1 MTVFGVFLL
10 ALGLAAGVSLTGY
23 GVLRLLLGNQ
33 LDANLAVMWESV
45 MNVPYRPPSA
55 SGILL
60 GLAASLACCTIGL
73 MLLRPERKSEMRR
86 IVLSNEP
93 PQPPAA

>member
-23 GVLRLLLGNQ
+23 GVLRMLLGNY
-33 LDANLAVMWESV
+33 LDASLAVMWESV
-45 MNVPYRPPSA
+45 MSVPYRPLTA
-55 SGILL
+55 RGILL
-60 GLAASLACCTIGL
+60 GLTASLVCCTIGL
-73 MLLRPERKSEMRR
+73 LLLRPERKSEIRR
-86 IVLSNEP
+86 IVLTNEP

>member
-23 GVLRLLLGNQ
+23 GILRMVLGNQ

-45 MNVPYRPPSA
+45 MNVPYRPLSA
-55 SGILL
+55 SGVLL
-60 GLAASLACCTIGL
+60 GLAASLACCTIGV
-73 MLLRPERKSEMRR
+73 MLLKPEKRSEIRR
-86 IVLSNEP
+86 IVLTNEP

>member
-23 GVLRLLLGNQ
+23 GVLRMLVGNS
-33 LDANLAVMWESV
+33 LDSSLAVMWESV
-45 MNVPYRPPSA
+45 MSVPYRPLST
-55 SGILL
+55 SGVLL
-60 GLAASLACCTIGL
+60 GLAASLACCTIGV
-73 MLLRPERKSEMRR
+73 MLLKPEKKSKMRR
-86 IVLSNEP
+86 IVLTTEP